1 MAYDK
6 VVDSGALDT
15 KLTAIAD
22 AIRGKTGKTEEMTL
36 EQMVTEIVGIQT
48 GGGSG
53 GGLTYDM
60 GEFVLDA
67 ECQFLETEKS
77 QIYHGLGEVPQ
88 FVLIWTDDFKNL
100 NADNVSPYSG
110 MTMAG
115 YAWFDNLFQLP
126 QRNAVAS
133 TGRVP
138 LWVGFTLNE
147 NEYRIGVTTGSSA
160 SYNMQ
165 EGEKPTAEKL
175 GLSRA
180 GNNNFWRTGI
190 TYKYFVSKAW
200 WEVAE

>member
-6 VVDSGALDT
+6 VVDSGVLDG

-22 AIRGKTGKTEEMTL
+22 AIRGKTGGTDALTL
-36 EQMVTEIVGIQT
+36 EQMAAAIGGIS
-48 GGGSG
+48 GG

-67 ECQFLETEKS
+67 ECQLLETEKS

-100 NADNVSPYSG
+100 NVDNVSPYTNT
-110 MTMAG
+110 TMAG
-115 YAWFDNLFQLP
+115 YAWFDNLFQLL
-126 QRNAVAS
+126 QRVTAAATAS
-133 TGRVP
+133 VP
-138 LWVGFTLNE
+138 LWVGFNLSAND
-147 NEYRIGVTTGSSA
+147 YRIAATAGSSLA
-160 SYNMQ
+160 YNMK

-175 GLSRA
+175 GLSRT